1 MYLLNKVL
9 TNIQFHYPI
18 RRIILQI
25 WIAINPF
32 HKAMRIAGSP
42 RGQAV
47 EVVYH
52 MAGGNAHC
60 SYDVVTYDA
69 TLGMSAC
76 PARLPHAAVMTPTSQ
91 IKLQQEGIKYSK
103 RLYQSDPKTH

>member
-1 MYLLNKVL
+1 
-9 TNIQFHYPI
+9 
-18 RRIILQI
+18 
-25 WIAINPF
+25 
-32 HKAMRIAGSP
+32 MRIAGSP

-91 IKLQQEGIKYSK
+91 IKLQQEGISTQKGYINQIQK
-103 RLYQSDPKTH
+103 RTKALSAIPNRILEKSSDKEPILM